1 MAAEPVPQDR
11 SRPAVEGVRSEREI
25 ARWDDEAD
33 VVVAGL
39 GCAGACAA
47 LEARAAGADVLV
59 VERETLGGGTSALS
73 GGLVYLGGGTPVQK
87 QCGFEDSPE
96 EMFKYLMAAC
106 GPGPDEAKIRTF
118 AERSVEHFHWL
129 VANGVPFK
137 ASFHPES
144 GTEPPTDDGLIFSG
158 SEAAHPFAA
167 LARPAPRGHH
177 PRKPGAAGG
186 FLMQKLLAATAAS
199 GVRVLPG
206 ARCTA
211 LVRAADGRVVGA
223 VARTLEGER
232 RLRAR
237 RGVLL
242 ATGGFIQDEGML
254 ARHAPWLLRCKVR
267 IGCAGDDGSGIRLG
281 LAAGAEAVRLDAGS
295 ISLPFYPPRQLKQGL
310 LVNREG
316 QRFINEDAYY
326 GRAGEFALLHHDG
339 QAWLI
344 VDDAILSGQGEHG
357 PGAAG
362 AAPRGSVRPLGGMR
376 LAAVAETIAELE
388 AELGFASGSLE
399 ATVALYNRHA
409 AERRD
414 PVLHKAAA
422 YVTPLS
428 SPPFGAFDCTV
439 ERAVYAAFTLGGLRT
454 RPDGAVLTPA
464 GDEIP
469 GLFAAGR
476 TASGVCAQGYSSGL
490 SLGDASLFGRLAGAR
505 AAQA

>member
-1 MAAEPVPQDR
+1 MPDR
-11 SRPAVEGVRSEREI
+11 DDAPLMRSEGEI

-59 VERETLGGGTSALS
+59 LERETLGGGTSALS
-73 GGLVYLGGGTPVQK
+73 GGLIYLGGGTPVQK

-96 EMFKYLMAAC
+96 QMFAYLMAAC
-106 GPGPDEAKIRTF
+106 GPGVDEAKIRIF
-118 AERSVEHFHWL
+118 CERSVEHFHWL
-129 VANGVPFK
+129 LARGVPFK
-137 ASFHPES
+137 PSFYPEG

-177 PRKPGAAGG
+177 PQQPGAAGG

-199 GVRVLPG
+199 SSRQLTG
-206 ARCTA
+206 ARCIA
-211 LVRAADGRVVGA
+211 LVRAEDGRVVGA

-232 RLRAR
+232 ALRAR
-237 RGVLL
+237 RGVVL
-242 ATGGFIQDEGML
+242 ATGGFIHDDAML

-281 LAAGAEAVRLDAGS
+281 MAAGAEAIRLDAAS
-295 ISLPFYPPRQLKQGL
+295 ISLPYYPPKRLKRGL
-310 LVNREG
+310 LVNRQG

-326 GRAGEFALLHHDG
+326 GRAGEFALLRHDG

-344 VDDAILSGQGEHG
+344 VDDAILGD
-357 PGAAG
+357 A
-362 AAPRGSVRPLGGMR
+362 RPMGGMKLR
-376 LAAVAETIAELE
+376 AVGETIEELE
-388 AELGFASGSLE
+388 SELGFTPGTLQ
-399 ATVALYNRHA
+399 ATVALYNRYA
-409 AERRD
+409 VDRQD
-414 PVLHKAAA
+414 PVLHKAPEHVSALA
-422 YVTPLS
+422 T
-428 SPPFGAFDCTV
+428 PPFGAFDCTV
-439 ERAVYAAFTLGGLRT
+439 ERAIYAAFTLGGLRT
-454 RPDGAVLTPA
+454 KPNGAVLTPS

-476 TASGVCAQGYSSGL
+476 ASSGVCAQGYSSGL
-490 SLGDASLFGRLAGAR
+490 SLADGTFFGRLAGESAAR
-505 AAQA
+505 A